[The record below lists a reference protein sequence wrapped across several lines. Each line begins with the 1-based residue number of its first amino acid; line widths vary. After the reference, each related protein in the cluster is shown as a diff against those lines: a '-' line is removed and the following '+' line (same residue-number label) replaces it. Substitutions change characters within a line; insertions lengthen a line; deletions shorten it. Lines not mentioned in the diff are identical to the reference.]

1 MLDKTDQKI
10 IEILQEDSRLS
21 NAALAEKVGLKA
33 STLYERVKKLERN
46 GYIKGYKALVDP
58 DLLGKPILAFV
69 KLVVGFTSNFSE
81 SKKTVVE
88 VCQLEP
94 DVLECHSL
102 AGEDDYLLKVR
113 VASTKELEKL
123 IGRIR
128 SKADV
133 SNSVST
139 IVLSSFKDTITIHPF
154 VEEAET
160 A

>member
-1 MLDKTDQKI
+1 MLDKTDRKI
-10 IEILQEDSRLS
+10 IGILQENSRLS

-69 KLVVGFTSNFSE
+69 KLIVGYTADFFE
-81 SKKTVVE
+81 SKQTVAE
-88 VCQLEP
+88 VCNLEP

-113 VASTKELEKL
+113 VANTKELEKL

-128 SKADV
+128 SNAPV
-133 SNSVST
+133 ANSVST
-139 IVLSSFKDTITIHPF
+139 IVLSSFKDTIAIQPF
-154 VEEAET
+154 VEEET
-160 A
+160 T

>member
-1 MLDKTDQKI
+1 MLDKTDRKI

-46 GYIKGYKALVDP
+46 GYIKGYQALVDP
-58 DLLGKPILAFV
+58 ELLGKPILAFV
-69 KLVVGFTSNFSE
+69 KLVVGFTPDFSK
-81 SKKTVVE
+81 SKLTISE
-88 VCQLEP
+88 VCNREP

-113 VASTKELEKL
+113 VANTKELEKL

-128 SKADV
+128 SQADV

-139 IVLSSFKDTITIHPF
+139 IVLSSFKDISTITPF
-154 VEEAET
+154 IEED
-160 A
+160 